1 MYSEVGP
8 QDDQSLFLK
17 ARHFSWNLEDARH
30 LLMSPIVVIYLVYR
44 VNYYYVD
51 KDKLSVR

>member
-8 QDDQSLFLK
+8 QDDQSLFLN